1 MGVLRIEPAR
11 AQTWAARSIEAIW
24 RTYDLQLTI
33 YALLLA
39 AIGLAMAYSNS
50 VESGTVVLESDST
63 FVRGLMWAGLAIVV
77 FALATAFDYSWF
89 RTFAWPLYFV
99 NLGLLGATLV
109 IGDGV
114 GGVARWVAIGP
125 FQVQFSEIAKILM
138 IIVLANY
145 LGGRQA
151 RLNGPLG
158 ILGACLLV
166 APPTAL
172 VLLQPDL
179 GTSLVFVAILAG
191 MLFLTGAS
199 LRWLGVLAAVAIAV
213 VPIAW
218 TYVLKDYQKQRLI
231 SFLYPQADPQGS
243 GYQLLQS
250 QISVGSGG
258 FVGKGLTNGTQ
269 DRGNFLP
276 VQTTDFVF
284 AKLGEELGFIGA
296 IVVFL
301 LFTVLIWRILVAG
314 WRAKDPFGLAMA
326 AGLASMIFFQFV
338 VNVGMV
344 IGVMPITGIPLP
356 FVTHGGASLISVA
369 FGLGVLQSMNIRRT
383 RAEW

>member
-11 AQTWAARSIEAIW
+11 AQTWAARSLEAIW

-50 VESGTVVLESDST
+50 VESGAVVLESDST
-63 FVRGLMWAGLAIVV
+63 FVRGLMWAGLAVVV
-77 FALATAFDYSWF
+77 FVLATAFDYSWF

-145 LGGRQA
+145 LGGRQG

-258 FVGKGLTNGTQ
+258 LVGKGLTNGTQ

-314 WRAKDPFGLAMA
+314 WRAKDPFGLTMA

-369 FGLGVLQSMNIRRT
+369 FGLGILQSMNIRQT

>member
-11 AQTWAARSIEAIW
+11 AQAWAARSIEAIW
-24 RTYDLQLTI
+24 RAYDLQLTI

-50 VESGTVVLESDST
+50 VESGTAVMASGST

-77 FALATAFDYSWF
+77 FAVATAFDYSWF
-89 RTFAWPLYFV
+89 RTFVWPLYFV
-99 NLGLLGATLV
+99 NLGILTLTLV

-138 IIVLANY
+138 IIVLAHY
-145 LGGRQA
+145 LAGRQH
-151 RLNGPLG
+151 RLGSPLA
-158 ILGACLLV
+158 ILGACLLIG
-166 APPTAL
+166 PPTVL

-179 GTSLVFVAILAG
+179 GTSLVFVAILGG

-258 FVGKGLTNGTQ
+258 WAGKGLTNGTQ

-296 IVVFL
+296 IVVFV
-301 LFTVLIWRILVAG
+301 LFAVLIWRILVAG
-314 WRAKDPFGLAMA
+314 WRARDPFGLALA
-326 AGLASMIFFQFV
+326 AGLASMVFFQFV
-338 VNVGMV
+338 INVGMV

-356 FVTHGGASLISVA
+356 FVTHGGASLISLA
-369 FGLGVLQSMNIRRT
+369 FGLGVLQSMNIRQA

>member
-11 AQTWAARSIEAIW
+11 AQAWAARSIEAIW
-24 RTYDLQLTI
+24 RAYDLQLTI

-50 VESGTVVLESDST
+50 VESGTAVMASGST

-77 FALATAFDYSWF
+77 FAVATAFDYSWF
-89 RTFAWPLYFV
+89 RTFVWPLYFV
-99 NLGLLGATLV
+99 NLGILTLTLA

-114 GGVARWVAIGP
+114 GGVARWVAVGP

-138 IIVLANY
+138 IIVLAHY
-145 LGGRQA
+145 LAGRQH
-151 RLNGPLG
+151 RLNSPLA
-158 ILGACLLV
+158 ILGACLLIG
-166 APPTAL
+166 PPTVL

-179 GTSLVFVAILAG
+179 GTSLVFVAILGG

-199 LRWLGVLAAVAIAV
+199 LRWLGVLTAVAIAV

-258 FVGKGLTNGTQ
+258 WAGKGLTNGTQ

-296 IVVFL
+296 IVVFV
-301 LFTVLIWRILVAG
+301 LFALLIWRILVAG
-314 WRAKDPFGLAMA
+314 WRARDPFGLAMA
-326 AGLASMIFFQFV
+326 AGLASMVFFQFV
-338 VNVGMV
+338 INVGMV

-356 FVTHGGASLISVA
+356 FVTHGGASLISLA
-369 FGLGVLQSMNIRRT
+369 FGLGVLQSMNIRQA

>member
-11 AQTWAARSIEAIW
+11 AQAWAARSIGTIW
-24 RTYDLQLTI
+24 RAYDLQLTI
-33 YALLLA
+33 YALLLV

-50 VESGTVVLESDST
+50 IESNVPVLGAGST
-63 FVRGLMWAGLAIVV
+63 FVRGLMWAGLAGVV
-77 FALATAFDYSWF
+77 FAVATAFDYTWF
-89 RTFAWPLYFV
+89 RTFAWPIYFV
-99 NLGLLGATLV
+99 NLGLLGVTLAV
-109 IGDGV
+109 GDGV

-125 FQVQFSEIAKILM
+125 LQVQFSEIAKILM
-138 IIVLANY
+138 IVVLAAF
-145 LGGRQA
+145 LSKRQA
-151 RLNGPLG
+151 DLNSPWP
-158 ILGACLLV
+158 ILAACLLIG
-166 APPTAL
+166 PPMVL

-179 GTSLVFVAILAG
+179 GTSLVFLAIVGG
-191 MLFLTGAS
+191 MLFLSGAS
-199 LRWLGVLAAVAIAV
+199 LRWLGVLTAIAIAV

-218 TYVLKDYQKQRLI
+218 TYVLQDYQKQRLI
-231 SFLYPQADPQGS
+231 SFLYPEADPQGS

-258 FVGKGLTNGTQ
+258 LIGKGLTNGTQ

-296 IVVFL
+296 LVVFL
-301 LFTVLIWRILVAG
+301 LFSALIWRVLVAG
-314 WRAKDPFGLAMA
+314 WRSRDPFGLCVA
-326 AGLASMIFFQFV
+326 AGIASMVLFQFV
-338 VNVGMV
+338 INVGMV

-356 FVTHGGASLISVA
+356 FVTHGGASLISLA
-369 FGLGVLQSMNIRRT
+369 FALGILQSINIRQI

>member
-11 AQTWAARSIEAIW
+11 AQGWSARSLGAIW
-24 RTYDLQLTI
+24 RAYDLQLTI

-50 VESGTVVLESDST
+50 VEAGVGVLAAGST
-63 FVRGLMWAGLAIVV
+63 FVRGLTWAGLAIVV
-77 FALATAFDYSWF
+77 FAVATAFDYTWF
-89 RTFAWPLYFV
+89 KTFAWPIYILS
-99 NLGLLGATLV
+99 LAILAISLV

-114 GGVARWVAIGP
+114 SGVARWVSIGP
-125 FQVQFSEIAKILM
+125 FQVQFSEIAKIL
-138 IIVLANY
+138 IIVVLASY
-145 LGGRQA
+145 LSRRQDQLDRPWPIIA
-151 RLNGPLG
+151 S
-158 ILGACLLV
+158 CLLV
-166 APPTAL
+166 GPPIVL

-179 GTSLVFVAILAG
+179 GTSLVFVAILGG
-191 MLFLTGAS
+191 MLFLSGAG
-199 LRWLGVLAAVAIAV
+199 LRWLGILAATTIAV

-218 TYVLKDYQKQRLI
+218 TYVLQPYQQQRLL
-231 SFLYPQADPQGS
+231 SFLYPDADPHGS

-258 FVGKGLTNGTQ
+258 LMGKGLTNGTQ

-296 IVVFL
+296 LVVFL
-301 LFTVLIWRILVAG
+301 LFIALIWRVMVAG
-314 WRAKDPFGLAMA
+314 WRSRDPFGLCVA
-326 AGLASMIFFQFV
+326 AGIGSMIFFQFV
-338 VNVGMV
+338 INVGMV

-356 FVTHGGASLISVA
+356 FVTHGGASLISLA
-369 FGLGVLQSMNIRRT
+369 FGLGILQSINIRQM

>member
-11 AQTWAARSIEAIW
+11 AHEWTARSLAAFW

-33 YALLLA
+33 YALLLGA
-39 AIGLAMAYSNS
+39 LGLAMAYSNS
-50 VESGTVVLESDST
+50 VESGAAVMGPGST

-77 FALATAFDYSWF
+77 FAAATAFDYSWF

-99 NLGLLGATLV
+99 NLALLAISLV

-145 LGGRQA
+145 LAGRQQ
-151 RLNGPLG
+151 RLDGPFA
-158 ILGACLLV
+158 IVGACLLV
-166 APPTAL
+166 APPTVL

-179 GTSLVFVAILAG
+179 GTSLVFVAILGG

-199 LRWLGVLAAVAIAV
+199 LRWLAVLTAVAIAV

-243 GYQLLQS
+243 GYQLMQS

-258 FVGKGLTNGTQ
+258 WAGKGLTNGTQ

-296 IVVFL
+296 IVVFV
-301 LFTVLIWRILVAG
+301 LFGALIWRILVAG
-314 WRAKDPFGLAMA
+314 WRARDPFGLAMA
-326 AGLASMIFFQFV
+326 AGLATMIFFQFV
-338 VNVGMV
+338 INVGMV

-356 FVTHGGASLISVA
+356 FITHGGASLISLA
-369 FGLGVLQSMNIRRT
+369 FGLGILQSMNIRQA